1 MRVQQWIMVAA
12 LALTP
17 AFAAAQGATTT
28 GTTTATTTSTAQ
40 SITTIDDD
48 DVGVGG
54 WFGSVNV
61 GSDFGRDAEHQSLD
75 YGGSLGYSNGWL
87 GAEVLAGFT
96 PNFEM
101 RDNFLGEDPQVNNY
115 MFNLIGS
122 VPIGIGAQFRPYV
135 SGGLGL
141 VTLRSDVLSGN
152 TDVLN
157 ETAKPTDSQM
167 GGNIGFGVM
176 GFSGNWG
183 LRGDVRYVRA
193 FRDDQLQDTFGQT
206 DSNTTPQ
213 SQLANVMLSGLD
225 FWRANIGLAFR
236 W

>member
-1 MRVQQWIMVAA
+1 MRVQQWIMVTA

-17 AFAAAQGATTT
+17 ALAAAQDT
-28 GTTTATTTSTAQ
+28 TTTATTNTTTSQTQ
-40 SITTIDDD
+40 TYDDDD

-54 WFGSVNV
+54 WFGSLNV
-61 GSDFGRDAEHQSLD
+61 ASDFARDVEERSMGF
-75 YGGSLGYSNGWL
+75 GGTLGYSNGWL
-87 GAEVLAGFT
+87 GAEVIADFT
-96 PNFEM
+96 PNFAI
-101 RDNFLGEDPQVNNY
+101 RNNFLGEDPQVNNY

-122 VPIGIGAQFRPYV
+122 VPVGIGAQFRPYV

-152 TDVLN
+152 VSAIE
-157 ETAKPTDSQM
+157 ETAKPSDSQM

-176 GFSGNWG
+176 GFGGNWG
-183 LRGDVRYVRA
+183 IRGDVRYIRA
-193 FRDDQLQDTFGQT
+193 FRDDQLESAFGQS
-206 DSNTTPQ
+206 DSNTTPA